1 MSTAVAL
8 SEREAGDIIRR
19 IINLEDGVK
28 DLRSEVKT
36 MDGKVDDIAARIDT
50 TFARLD
56 GGWRVLVFL
65 SGLAGTIGAGL
76 TFLAVKMWPFL
87 LGTLPKV

>member
-1 MSTAVAL
+1 MSL
-8 SEREAGDIIRR
+8 SDREAGDIIRR
-19 IINLEDGVK
+19 IINLEEGVK
-28 DLRSEVKT
+28 DLRSEVKS
-36 MDGKVDDIAARIDT
+36 MDGKVDSIASRIDT

-65 SGLAGTIGAGL
+65 SGVAGTVGAAL
-76 TFLAVKMWPFL
+76 TFIAIKFWPFL

>member
-1 MSTAVAL
+1 MSL
-8 SEREAGDIIRR
+8 SDREAGDIIRR
-19 IINLEDGVK
+19 IINLEEGVK

-36 MDGKVDDIAARIDT
+36 IDGKVDSIGSRIDT

-56 GGWRVLVFL
+56 GGWRVLVFM
-65 SGLAGTIGAGL
+65 SGIAGTIGAGL